1 VKDYF
6 FYLDN
11 LPSHAYMRMLY
22 KYPHAAFP
30 YADLVHGNRERGRLD
45 PAYQLIDTGVFAEDR
60 YCDVFVEYAKESP
73 EEICIRLTLENRGP
87 EAARLHVLPQ
97 LWFRNTWWRDPRAS
111 RPLIEQSPSHLAGTL
126 VLVARDPEL
135 GACFLKCERA
145 GELLFTDNETNTELL
160 LGQPNTSPF
169 VKDAINEYLVRGQ
182 RAALDPRGQGTKA
195 AAHYVVTVPARG
207 QHVIRLRFGTSAASS
222 FDTFD
227 ATFEERKCEADE
239 FYAAMIPRGLKGD
252 AALVIRQAYAGMLWS
267 KQAYHY
273 DVRTWLDDRRGARGE
288 GARSIR
294 NRDWFH
300 MVASDV
306 IAVPDKW
313 QQPWFSS
320 WELAFHTVAL
330 AFVDPDFAANQLDL
344 LLCERYAHPNGQI
357 PASEWNF
364 GDVNPPVHAWAA
376 LFVYR
381 LQRARHS
388 DRALRT
394 LQRAFHKLLLNFTW
408 WMNRKDATG
417 RSVFD
422 GGFVGLDNLGVFDH
436 NAPLPAGG
444 CLEQADG
451 TGWMALFAQNM
462 LDMAL
467 ELALHDR
474 NYEELAM
481 KFYEHFIWI
490 AAAMDRVGEHS
501 DEMWDEGDGFF
512 YDVLRFPAGSGTR
525 LKVRSMAGLIPL
537 CANTVYP
544 EEVLRRL
551 PRFVE
556 RVRWYNRERR
566 DLLQNINHPDQGG
579 VRGRRLLSVLDER
592 KLRLVLKRMLDPA
605 EFLSDY
611 GIRSLSRVHRAH
623 PYVFRSGM
631 DEYQVAYRP
640 SGSDPGLFGG
650 NSNWRGPVWLPV
662 NVLIVRALLQ
672 LYSFHG
678 DAFRVECPTGSG
690 KFLTLFEVGMDIV
703 QRLASLFMR
712 NDDGR
717 RPLHGAVR
725 RFQDDPH
732 WRDLILF
739 YEYFNGDDGAGLGA
753 SHKTGW
759 TALIAPLL
767 LLGDLSAEDASRDI
781 GRIFQRIANRW
792 R

>member
-1 VKDYF
+1 
-6 FYLDN
+6 
-11 LPSHAYMRMLY
+11 
-22 KYPHAAFP
+22 
-30 YADLVHGNRERGRLD
+30 
-45 PAYQLIDTGVFAEDR
+45 
-60 YCDVFVEYAKESP
+60 
-73 EEICIRLTLENRGP
+73 
-87 EAARLHVLPQ
+87 
-97 LWFRNTWWRDPRAS
+97 
-111 RPLIEQSPSHLAGTL
+111 
-126 VLVARDPEL
+126 
-135 GACFLKCERA
+135 
-145 GELLFTDNETNTELL
+145 
-160 LGQPNTSPF
+160 
-169 VKDAINEYLVRGQ
+169 
-182 RAALDPRGQGTKA
+182 
-195 AAHYVVTVPARG
+195 
-207 QHVIRLRFGTSAASS
+207 
-222 FDTFD
+222 
-227 ATFEERKCEADE
+227 
-239 FYAAMIPRGLKGD
+239 
-252 AALVIRQAYAGMLWS
+252 
-267 KQAYHY
+267 
-273 DVRTWLDDRRGARGE
+273 
-288 GARSIR
+288 
-294 NRDWFH
+294 
-300 MVASDV
+300 
-306 IAVPDKW
+306 
-313 QQPWFSS
+313 
-320 WELAFHTVAL
+320 
-330 AFVDPDFAANQLDL
+330 
-344 LLCERYAHPNGQI
+344 
-357 PASEWNF
+357 
-364 GDVNPPVHAWAA
+364 
-376 LFVYR
+376 
-381 LQRARHS
+381 
-388 DRALRT
+388 
-394 LQRAFHKLLLNFTW
+394 
-408 WMNRKDATG
+408 
-417 RSVFD
+417 
-422 GGFVGLDNLGVFDH
+422 
-436 NAPLPAGG
+436 
-444 CLEQADG
+444 
-451 TGWMALFAQNM
+451 
-462 LDMAL
+462 
-467 ELALHDR
+467 
-474 NYEELAM
+474 
-481 KFYEHFIWI
+481 
-490 AAAMDRVGEHS
+490 
-501 DEMWDEGDGFF
+501 
-512 YDVLRFPAGSGTR
+512 
-525 LKVRSMAGLIPL
+525 MAGLIPL